1 MRILGGE
8 RTEIGCATARK
19 VDAVLFTDFERE
31 RRAKRTV
38 EGALVQDASGCAGSL
53 ERAVRGATFAVV
65 AFSKILTAA
74 DKKTQQRKKKR
85 VTGRDPTTRSRLR
98 RYAYLPKN
106 GMLAI
111 FSSDAR
117 GHMGKAPIGLVALL
131 VGDHRNFKVTLNPA
145 PKSGTQLWAVL
156 EQSTRNTEPFKR
168 FDGKP
173 VEESFK
179 AL

>member
-1 MRILGGE
+1 MSSFTTHRQFAG
-8 RTEIGCATARK
+8 RTLAAVALPVTMLMTL
-19 VDAVLFTDFERE
+19 AVLAMDTPAE
-31 RRAKRTV
+31 V
-38 EGALVQDASGCAGSL
+38 IALNQ
-53 ERAVRGATFAVV
+53 
-65 AFSKILTAA
+65 KIKG
-74 DKKTQQRKKKR
+74 DS
-85 VTGRDPTTRSRLR
+85 VSIS
-98 RYAYLPKN
+98 YAYLPKN

-156 EQSTRNTEPFKR
+156 EQPSGNTEPFKR

-173 VEESFK
+173 VEESFT